1 MRGRKP
7 KPTKLKAQAGNPGK
21 RPLNKKEPAYRPGAG
36 TPPACLDT
44 LGKAE
49 WRRVSKLM
57 TVAGVLTAADRSV
70 LTLYC
75 SAWSRWIGARKKLA
89 EEGEVYTTDKG
100 YQCPS
105 PYVGIANQAEATVAK
120 LGASLGLDPSSR
132 SRLTATTPA
141 KAAVSG
147 KPKTRPQTHLD
158 RLGANGA

>member
-7 KPTKLKAQAGNPGK
+7 KPTKLKVQAGNPGK
-21 RPLNKKEPAYRPGAG
+21 RPLNDAEPAYKPGAG
-36 TPPACLDT
+36 SPPACLDAV
-44 LGKAE
+44 GKAE

-57 TVAGVLTAADRSV
+57 TVAGVLTQADRSV

-75 SAWSRWIGARKKLA
+75 SAWSRWIVARKKL
-89 EEGEVYTTDKG
+89 EVEGEVYTTEKG

-132 SRLTATTPA
+132 SRLTATPA
-141 KAAVSG
+141 KAAG
-147 KPKTRPQTHLD
+147 ATAKPKTRPKTHLD
-158 RLGANGA
+158 RLGADGP